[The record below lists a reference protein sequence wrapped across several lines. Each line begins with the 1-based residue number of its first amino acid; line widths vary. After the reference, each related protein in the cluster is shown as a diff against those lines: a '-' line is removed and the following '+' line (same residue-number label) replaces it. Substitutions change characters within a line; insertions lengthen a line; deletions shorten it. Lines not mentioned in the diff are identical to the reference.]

1 VPRARKITVEVP
13 AELLRRAQKSSGRGV
28 TATVRSGLE
37 LLAARRAYQR
47 LRGLRGKVRFSVDV
61 RALREDRS

>member
-1 VPRARKITVEVP
+1 MARARKITVEVP

>member
-1 VPRARKITVEVP
+1 MPRARKITVEVP